1 QVRRR
6 RRGGVAAVP
15 PARAAHRPAEARR
28 RDGRARPR
36 LPERRAV
43 PARARARAGRG
54 RAAGV
59 HSDDPGARHAGH
71 RRVARRAAG
80 EDGVLERLQ
89 GARRVV
95 EPDASVLSRAGAFA
109 VLLAAVVTWDAV
121 APHLDAV
128 SVWPTVAIIAA
139 GVLPATMGLISLA
152 LPLWPRRR
160 LVAAGVV
167 VFAVAAV
174 VTWEAGSHLASNF

>member
-95 EPDASVLSRAGAFA
+95 EPDSSLLDRRPYLRVGAFV
-109 VLLAAVVTWDAV
+109 VLLAGVVTWSAV
-121 APHLDAV
+121 APHV
-128 SVWPTVAIIAA
+128 SHVGLWPAVAIISAA
-139 GVLPATMGLISLA
+139 VMPATLGLIYLA
-152 LPLWPRRR
+152 LPL
-160 LVAAGVV
+160 
-167 VFAVAAV
+167 
-174 VTWEAGSHLASNF
+174 